1 MEVVYM
7 MLTITRGDFL
17 QLSEPCQRE
26 LLALLGFMTAPETSD
41 DELIPFEEGGGYQ
54 TAPPI
59 SNAEFD
65 DGQEA
70 PSNTKRVIDV
80 TPEQA
85 MDLISNVSD
94 KSIET
99 LKLFATGRS
108 IALEE
113 LIGELRPYANLTDL
127 KRSFVGAVNRRLRT
141 VTGNRQAVL
150 FLTVKPESSES
161 STQISVRTITAES
174 LRRALG
180 LLS

>member
-1 MEVVYM
+1 M

-26 LLALLGFMTAPETSD
+26 LLALMGFMTAPEAGD
-41 DELIPFEEGGGYQ
+41 DESIPYEDGGGHQ
-54 TAPPI
+54 ADPGFP
-59 SNAEFD
+59 NAELM
-65 DGQEA
+65 DGQES
-70 PSNTKRVIDV
+70 PSSAKRVVDV
-80 TPEQA
+80 TQGQA
-85 MDLISNVSD
+85 MELISNISD

-108 IALEE
+108 IALDE
-113 LIGELRPYANLTDL
+113 LIGEQKPYANMTDL

-150 FLTVKPESSES
+150 FLTVKPDATES
-161 STQISVRTITAES
+161 TVQISVRTITAAS
-174 LRRALG
+174 LSHALS